1 MAGPKVGEI
10 LFHHGRRH
18 EILGFRGD
26 KFWFRNGGFLGRGET
41 ADLRFS
47 EGDGW
52 WYLPGRVLANDERTV
67 VNAMMG
73 AWPSAASHLA
83 MRKVLDVEGPL
94 ADHVDLEALKRII
107 VVRRTDAIQRTDG
120 ESDAAFDKRVAGY
133 TLACLAHCEE
143 LRAFRAGKA
152 DPPLPKNDGSPAAVK
167 LRRIPGGGPYKVR
180 KGVSRG

>member
-94 ADHVDLEALKRII
+94 ADHVGSSEPTANPTRRSTSGWRAMRWPVWRIVKNSARSAPARPI
-107 VVRRTDAIQRTDG
+107 LRCRRTTGRLPRSSSGEFPGVGRT
-120 ESDAAFDKRVAGY
+120 R
-133 TLACLAHCEE
+133 
-143 LRAFRAGKA
+143 
-152 DPPLPKNDGSPAAVK
+152 
-167 LRRIPGGGPYKVR
+167 
-180 KGVSRG
+180 